1 MGYMLGFF
9 EEESEKK
16 KRSREKAAAS
26 QCWDLCSIMLGHTNP
41 PYSIIIKIK
50 KIARMPLQ

>member
-1 MGYMLGFF
+1 MVYMLGLFQ
-9 EEESEKK
+9 EESEKK
-16 KRSREKAAAS
+16 KRSREKDAAS
-26 QCWDLCSIMLGHTNP
+26 QCWDFCSILLGHTNP

>member
-1 MGYMLGFF
+1 MLGFF
-9 EEESEKK
+9 EESEKK
-16 KRSREKAAAS
+16 KRSKEKDAAS
-26 QCWDLCSIMLGHTNP
+26 QCWDFCSILLGHTNP